1 MLLQDSRIGRD
12 FSRDSTARSQYF
24 ERIRD
29 TDAQL
34 VFIVDEVDVLDDDEA
49 RASSQKSRSTRRRD
63 LDSPERYGLIT
74 QKRMTRGTTYEPA
87 EP

>member
-34 VFIVDEVDVLDDDEA
+34 VFIVDEVDVLDDYEA
-49 RASSQKSRSTRRRD
+49 RASSQNLDRRDAGTSIPRCGTGSSRRR
-63 LDSPERYGLIT
+63 G
-74 QKRMTRGTTYEPA
+74 
-87 EP
+87 

>member
-34 VFIVDEVDVLDDDEA
+34 VFIVDDEA